1 MHVCMFRAL
10 ARGSKGTAMSQ
21 LDKDAFEVLL
31 ANCAD
36 EPIQFPGAIQPHGV
50 LFTLKEPELTI
61 LQVSANLE
69 KVLGHAP
76 EQVLGKGL
84 ELVLGAGWAEV
95 IRSASGHDSFID
107 AQRLLLSVN
116 GVEFEALMHR
126 NQGVLILELEIQ
138 DKDALAVSYS
148 ERTGNMGRMLR
159 QLHAASDLQTLY
171 EVSVREIQ
179 KMTGYDRVLIYR
191 FEEEGHGQVIAEASS
206 PSMELFN
213 GLFFPASDIPEQAR
227 ELYRRNWLR
236 IIPDADYTPVPLVPQ
251 LRSDTH
257 EQLDLSFSTLRSV
270 SPIHCQ
276 YMKNMGVLS
285 SMSVSL
291 IQGGKLWGLISCGHR
306 TPLYVSHELRSACQ
320 AIGQVLSLQIS
331 AMEALEI
338 SRQREA
344 KLRALEHLH
353 LAMTQSEE
361 NVFDGL
367 AQQPQLL
374 MDLVDATGVAIIED
388 RQTHCYG
395 VCPEPADIRALHAW
409 MIAGGAPVYASH
421 HLSSVYAP
429 AQAYQPIASGVL
441 AMSLPKPVDNGVI
454 WFRPEVKET
463 VQWSGDPN
471 KPLNMESS
479 EGGMRLR
486 PRTSFEIWKVEM
498 AGIATKWSHG
508 DIFAANDLRRSAL
521 ENDLARQ
528 VRKEQQAVRARDE
541 LVAVVSH
548 DLRNPMTVI
557 SMLCGMMQKSF
568 SSDGPHTSRRIST
581 AIDTM
586 QQAASRMNVLL
597 EDLLDTSKIEAG
609 RYTIT
614 PQPLEVSQIFEE
626 AYTLLA
632 PLAMDKSIE
641 ISFNAE
647 PDLKVQADP
656 ERLFQVLSNLIG
668 NAIKFTPKLGKI
680 GVAAMS
686 NGTEIVFTVRDSGE
700 GIPPEQL
707 PHIFERYWTVKEGN
721 PTGTGLG
728 LYISQGI
735 IKAHGGELGAQSQ
748 LGEGSEF
755 RFTVPIAV

>member
-1 MHVCMFRAL
+1 
-10 ARGSKGTAMSQ
+10 MSQ

-36 EPIQFPGAIQPHGV
+36 EPIQFPGAIQPHGL
-50 LFTLKEPELTI
+50 LFTLTEPDWVVQ
-61 LQVSANLE
+61 QVSANVQEL
-69 KVLGHAP
+69 LGQVP
-76 EQVLGKGL
+76 EQVIGQPF
-84 ELVLGAGWAEV
+84 ERVLGRERVESIRALAAEQ
-95 IRSASGHDSFID
+95 
-107 AQRLLLSVN
+107 AQTEAQQLLLDLN
-116 GVEFEALMHR
+116 GVECEVLLHR
-126 NQGVLILELEIQ
+126 NQGVLVVEFEIQ
-138 DKDALAVSYS
+138 DEYAQARDR
-148 ERTGNMGRMLR
+148 ERSTNMGRMLR
-159 QLHAASDLQTLY
+159 QLQAAKDLTALY
-171 EVSVREIQ
+171 EISVREIQ

-206 PSMELFN
+206 PAMELFN

-236 IIPDADYTPVPLVPQ
+236 IIPDAAYVPVPLVPH
-251 LRSDTH
+251 LRPDNG
-257 EQLDLSFSTLRSV
+257 QPLDLSFSTLRSV

-276 YMKNMGVLS
+276 YMQNMGVLS

-291 IQGGKLWGLISCGHR
+291 LKGDKLWGLISCGHR

-320 AIGQVLSLQIS
+320 ALGQVLSLQIS

-344 KLRALEHLH
+344 KVQT
-353 LAMTQSEE
+353 LAQLNASMIAAEE

-367 AQQPQLL
+367 VAQPQML
-374 MDLVDATGVAIIED
+374 MDLAGAQGVAIIEG
-388 RQTHCYG
+388 QTLHRFG
-395 VCPEPADIRALHAW
+395 TCPEISEIRDLHKW
-409 MIAGGAPVYASH
+409 LMTRGDQVFVSH

-429 AQAYQPIASGVL
+429 AAAFQQVASGLL
-441 AMSLPKPVDNGVI
+441 ALSLPKPVDNGVL

-463 VQWSGDPN
+463 IQWSGNPN
-471 KPLNMESS
+471 KPLNLESS
-479 EGGMRLR
+479 DAGVRLR

-498 AGIATKWSHG
+498 AGIAAKWSHG

-521 ENDLARQ
+521 EDDLARQ
-528 VRKEQQAVRARDE
+528 VRREQEAVRARDE

-548 DLRNPMTVI
+548 DLRSPMTVI

-568 SSDGPHTSRRIST
+568 SSDGPHTSRRISS

-626 AYTLLA
+626 AYSLLA
-632 PLAMDKSIE
+632 PLAMDKAIE

-647 PDLKVQADP
+647 PNLKVSADP

-668 NAIKFTPKLGKI
+668 NAIKFTPKQGRI

-686 NGTEIVFTVRDSGE
+686 NGDEIVFTVRDSGE
-700 GIPPEQL
+700 GIPAEQL
-707 PHIFERYWTVKEGN
+707 PHIFERYWTIKEGN

-735 IKAHGGELGAQSQ
+735 VKAHGGVLTADSQ
-748 LGEGSEF
+748 VGQGSEF
-755 RFTVPIAV
+755 RFTVPASR

>member
-1 MHVCMFRAL
+1 
-10 ARGSKGTAMSQ
+10 MSQ

-36 EPIQFPGAIQPHGV
+36 EPIQFPGAIQPHGL
-50 LFTLKEPELTI
+50 LFTLEEPNLTI
-61 LQVSANLE
+61 LQVSANVQS
-69 KVLGHAP
+69 VLGHAP

-84 ELVLGAGWAEV
+84 EHVLGAGWAEV
-95 IRSASGHDSFID
+95 IRSASAHDSFVD
-107 AQRLLLSVN
+107 TQRLLMTVN
-116 GVEFEALMHR
+116 GIEFEALMHR
-126 NQGVLILELEIQ
+126 NQDVLVLELEIQ
-138 DKDALAVSYS
+138 DKEAQAVSYT

-179 KMTGYDRVLIYR
+179 RMTGYDRVLIYR
-191 FEEEGHGQVIAEASS
+191 FEEEGHGQVIAEASA

-251 LRSDTH
+251 LRPDTQQ
-257 EQLDLSFSTLRSV
+257 QLDLSFSTLRSV

-291 IQGGKLWGLISCGHR
+291 IQGGKLWGLVSCGHR

-344 KLRALEHLH
+344 KVRTLEQLH
-353 LAMTQSEE
+353 QAMADSEE

-374 MDLVDATGVAIIED
+374 MDLVGATGVAIIED

-395 VCPEPADIRALHAW
+395 ICPEVSDIRALHTW
-409 MIAGGAPVYASH
+409 MIAGGEPVYASH

-429 AQAYQPIASGVL
+429 AEAYQPAASGIL

-454 WFRPEVKET
+454 WFRSEVKES

-498 AGIATKWSHG
+498 TGIAPKWSHG
-508 DIFAANDLRRSAL
+508 DVFAANDLRRSAL

-528 VRKEQQAVRARDE
+528 VRREQQAVRARDE

-700 GIPPEQL
+700 GIPAEQL

-748 LGEGSEF
+748 VGEGSEF
-755 RFTVPIAV
+755 RFTVPIAH

>member
-1 MHVCMFRAL
+1 
-10 ARGSKGTAMSQ
+10 MSQ
-21 LDKDAFEVLL
+21 LDNDSFEVLL
-31 ANCAD
+31 SNCAD
-36 EPIQFPGAIQPHGV
+36 EPIQIPGAIQPHGV
-50 LFTLKEPELTI
+50 LFTLTEPELKV
-61 LQVSANLE
+61 LQVSANVQT
-69 KVLGHAP
+69 VLGHAP
-76 EQVLGKGL
+76 EQVLGRTL
-84 ELVLGAGWAEV
+84 DCILGAGWADV
-95 IRSASGHDSFID
+95 IKSTSAHDSFID
-107 AQRLLLSVN
+107 APRLLMSVN
-116 GVEFEALMHR
+116 GVEFEALLHR
-126 NQGVLILELEIQ
+126 HQGVLVLELEIQ
-138 DKDALAVSYS
+138 DNVAQSVSYS

-191 FEEEGHGQVIAEASS
+191 FEEEGHGQVIAEASA

-251 LRSDTH
+251 LRPDTH

-344 KLRALEHLH
+344 KVLALRQLH
-353 LAMTQSEE
+353 QAMAESED

-374 MDLVDATGVAIIED
+374 MDLVGATGVAIIED
-388 RQTHCYG
+388 RQTLCFG
-395 VCPEPADIRALHAW
+395 NCPEPADIRALHAW
-409 MIAGGAPVYASH
+409 MVASGDPVYASH
-421 HLSSVYAP
+421 HLSSVFPP
-429 AQAYQPIASGVL
+429 AEAYQPIASGVL

-454 WFRPEVKET
+454 WFRPEVKES
-463 VQWSGDPN
+463 VRWSGDPN
-471 KPLNMESS
+471 KPLNLESS
-479 EGGMRLR
+479 EHGLRLR
-486 PRTSFEIWKVEM
+486 PRSSFEIWKVEM
-498 AGIATKWSHG
+498 TGIATQWSHG
-508 DIFAANDLRRSAL
+508 DVYAANDLRRSAL

-528 VRKEQQAVRARDE
+528 VRREQQAVRARDE

-548 DLRNPMTVI
+548 DLRSPMTVI

-641 ISFNAE
+641 ISFSAE
-647 PDLKVQADP
+647 PDIKVNADP

-686 NGTEIVFTVRDSGE
+686 NGSEIVFTVRDSGE

-735 IKAHGGELGAQSQ
+735 IKAHGGELAAHSQ
-748 LGEGSEF
+748 VGQGSEF
-755 RFTVPIAV
+755 RFTVPIAH

>member
-1 MHVCMFRAL
+1 
-10 ARGSKGTAMSQ
+10 MSQ
-21 LDKDAFEVLL
+21 LDKDAFEALL

-36 EPIQFPGAIQPHGV
+36 EPIQFPGAIQPHGL
-50 LFTLKEPELTI
+50 LFTLTEPDLTV
-61 LQVSANLE
+61 LQVSANVHALLGLEPQQVIGQSLE
-69 KVLGHAP
+69 KA
-76 EQVLGKGL
+76 
-84 ELVLGAGWAEV
+84 LGAGWTDV
-95 IRSASGHDSFID
+95 IRSASAHESFVD
-107 AQRLLLSVN
+107 APRLLINVN
-116 GVEFEALMHR
+116 GIEFEAMMHR
-126 NQGVLILELEIQ
+126 SQDALVLELEIQ
-138 DKDALAVSYS
+138 DKEAQAVSYL
-148 ERTGNMGRMLR
+148 ERTGNLGRMLR
-159 QLHAASDLQTLY
+159 QLHAARDLQTLY
-171 EVSVREIQ
+171 EISVREVQ

-206 PSMELFN
+206 PAMELFN

-251 LRSDTH
+251 LRPDTH
-257 EQLDLSFSTLRSV
+257 QQLDLSFSTLRSV

-291 IQGGKLWGLISCGHR
+291 IQGDKLWGLISCGHR

-320 AIGQVLSLQIS
+320 ALGQVLSLQIS
-331 AMEALEI
+331 AMEALDV
-338 SRQREA
+338 SRQRET
-344 KLRALEHLH
+344 KLLTLGRLH
-353 LAMTQSEE
+353 QSMVAAED

-374 MDLVDATGVAIIED
+374 MELVDATGVAIIED
-388 RQTHCYG
+388 RQMQCYG
-395 VCPEPADIRALHAW
+395 VCPEPADIRALHKW
-409 MIAGGAPVYASH
+409 MMSGNEPVFSSH
-421 HLSSVYAP
+421 QLSSVYPP
-429 AQAYQPIASGVL
+429 AEAYQAIASGVL

-454 WFRPEVKET
+454 WFRPEVKESI
-463 VQWSGDPN
+463 QWSGDPA
-471 KPLNMESS
+471 KPLNLESS
-479 EGGMRLR
+479 DVGMHLR

-498 AGIATKWSHG
+498 TGIANKWSHG
-508 DIFAANDLRRSAL
+508 DLFAANDLRRSAL
-521 ENDLARQ
+521 EDDLARQ
-528 VRKEQQAVRARDE
+528 VTREQQAVRARDE

-568 SSDGPHTSRRIST
+568 SSDGPHTSRRISS

-614 PQPLEVSQIFEE
+614 PQSLEVSQIFEE
-626 AYTLLA
+626 AYSLLA

-647 PDLKVQADP
+647 PELKVKADP

-668 NAIKFTPKLGKI
+668 NAIKFTPKLGRI

-686 NGTEIVFTVRDSGE
+686 NGEEIVFTVRDSGE
-700 GIPPEQL
+700 GIPSDQL

-721 PTGTGLG
+721 PSGTGLG

-735 IKAHGGELGAQSQ
+735 IKAHGGVLAANSEVGK
-748 LGEGSEF
+748 GSEF
-755 RFTVPIAV
+755 RFTVPRAD

>member
-1 MHVCMFRAL
+1 
-10 ARGSKGTAMSQ
+10 MSQ
-21 LDKDAFEVLL
+21 LDKDAFEALL

-36 EPIQFPGAIQPHGV
+36 EPIQFPGAIQPHGL
-50 LFTLKEPELTI
+50 LFTLTEPELTV
-61 LQVSANLE
+61 LQVSGNIHT
-69 KVLGHAP
+69 VLGLEPQQVIGQPLQHA
-76 EQVLGKGL
+76 
-84 ELVLGAGWAEV
+84 LGAGWADV
-95 IRSASGHDSFID
+95 IRSASAHESFVD
-107 AQRLLLSVN
+107 APRLLINVN
-116 GVEFEALMHR
+116 GIEFEAMMHR
-126 NQGVLILELEIQ
+126 SQGALILELEIQ
-138 DKDALAVSYS
+138 DKDAQAVSYL
-148 ERTGNMGRMLR
+148 ERTGNLGRMLR
-159 QLHAASDLQTLY
+159 QLHAAKDLETLY
-171 EVSVREIQ
+171 EISVREVQ

-191 FEEEGHGQVIAEASS
+191 FEEEGHGQVIGEASS

-251 LRSDTH
+251 LRPDTH
-257 EQLDLSFSTLRSV
+257 QQLDLSFSTLRSV

-291 IQGGKLWGLISCGHR
+291 IQGDKLWGLISCGHR

-320 AIGQVLSLQIS
+320 ALGQVLSLQIS
-331 AMEALEI
+331 AMEALEV

-344 KLRALEHLH
+344 KLLTLGRLH
-353 LAMTQSEE
+353 QSMITSEE

-367 AQQPQLL
+367 SQQPQLL
-374 MDLVDATGVAIIED
+374 MDLVGATGVAIIED
-388 RQTHCYG
+388 RQMHCYG
-395 VCPEPADIRALHAW
+395 TCPDPAEIRALHTWIMAT
-409 MIAGGAPVYASH
+409 GEPVFSTH
-421 HLSSVYAP
+421 QLSSVYPP
-429 AQAYQPIASGVL
+429 AEAYQTIASGVL

-454 WFRPEVKET
+454 WFRPEVKESI
-463 VQWSGDPN
+463 QWSGDPT
-471 KPLNMESS
+471 KPLNLESS
-479 EGGMRLR
+479 DVGMHLR

-498 AGIATKWSHG
+498 TGIATKWSHG
-508 DIFAANDLRRSAL
+508 DRFAANDLRRSAL
-521 ENDLARQ
+521 EDDLARQ
-528 VRKEQQAVRARDE
+528 VNREQQAVRARDE

-568 SSDGPHTSRRIST
+568 SSDGPHTSRRISS

-626 AYTLLA
+626 AYSLLA

-641 ISFNAE
+641 ISFDAE
-647 PDLKVQADP
+647 PDLKVKADP

-686 NGTEIVFTVRDSGE
+686 SGEEIVFTVRDSGE
-700 GIPPEQL
+700 GIPPDQL

-721 PTGTGLG
+721 PSGTGLG

-735 IKAHGGELGAQSQ
+735 IKAHGGVLAAESEVGH
-748 LGEGSEF
+748 GSEF
-755 RFTVPIAV
+755 RFTVPRAE